1 MASMPHAAMVAA
13 NVPTNTRIIAGRFRN
28 AVGEVPSIMAAP
40 RIPTHATTMPIA
52 VAAFTLLVIGSG
64 PRIFRPS
71 RRSLDVPAH
80 RV

>member
-1 MASMPHAAMVAA
+1 MASMPHAASVAL

-80 RV
+80 GV